1 MINASTNAS
10 ALNQIPLVNSTQI
23 LTASA
28 QAPMTSVVA
37 TTPVVTASTPV
48 MASTPIAASSTPVV
62 ATTTPIMTASTP
74 VVAATTP
81 IMTASTP
88 VMATTTPIMTASTP
102 IVGGSTPIMG
112 SVAGAPMTVTQ
123 PVVTSTL
130 QQPQQGYGTSN
141 FATTTHS
148 APAIDDDYRLG
159 RGILDD
165 FRPRPYKAQIA
176 ALGNTTGL
184 ATTGLATTGLATTG
198 LATTG
203 LATTVSTPG
212 VNVGTSN
219 INDFL

>member
-1 MINASTNAS
+1 MNASVTGS

-37 TTPVVTASTPV
+37 TTPVVTASTPI
-48 MASTPIAASSTPVV
+48 MTSTPITTSTTPVV

-88 VMATTTPIMTASTP
+88 
-102 IVGGSTPIMG
+102 IVAGSTPVMG
-112 SVAGAPMTVTQ
+112 SVAGAPVSVAQ
-123 PVVTSTL
+123 PVVTSAVQT
-130 QQPQQGYGTSN
+130 PQGYGTSN
-141 FATTTHS
+141 FATTVYS
-148 APAIDDDYRLG
+148 APVVDDDYRLG

-165 FRPRPYKAQIA
+165 FRPRPYQTQIA
-176 ALGNTTGL
+176 SLGS
-184 ATTGLATTGLATTG
+184 TTGLATTG

-203 LATTVSTPG
+203 LATTVTTPA
-212 VNVGTSN
+212 NVGASS

>member
-1 MINASTNAS
+1 MNASVTGS

-37 TTPVVTASTPV
+37 TTPVVTASTPI
-48 MASTPIAASSTPVV
+48 MTSTPITTSTTPVV

-88 VMATTTPIMTASTP
+88 
-102 IVGGSTPIMG
+102 IVAGSTPVMG
-112 SVAGAPMTVTQ
+112 SVAGAPVSVAQ
-123 PVVTSTL
+123 PVVTSAVQT
-130 QQPQQGYGTSN
+130 PQGYGTSN
-141 FATTTHS
+141 FATTVYS
-148 APAIDDDYRLG
+148 APVVDDDYRLG

-165 FRPRPYKAQIA
+165 FRPRPYQTQIA
-176 ALGNTTGL
+176 SLGS
-184 ATTGLATTGLATTG
+184 TTGLATTGLATTG

-203 LATTVSTPG
+203 LATTVTTPA
-212 VNVGTSN
+212 NVGASS

>member
-1 MINASTNAS
+1 MNASVTGS

-37 TTPVVTASTPV
+37 TTPVVTASTPI
-48 MASTPIAASSTPVV
+48 MTSTPITTSTTPVV

-88 VMATTTPIMTASTP
+88 
-102 IVGGSTPIMG
+102 IVAGSTPVMG
-112 SVAGAPMTVTQ
+112 SVAGAPVSVAQ
-123 PVVTSTL
+123 PVVSSAVQT
-130 QQPQQGYGTSN
+130 PQGYGTSN
-141 FATTTHS
+141 FATTVYS
-148 APAIDDDYRLG
+148 APVVDDDYRLG

-165 FRPRPYKAQIA
+165 FRPRPYQTQIA
-176 ALGNTTGL
+176 SLGS
-184 ATTGLATTGLATTG
+184 TTGLATTGLATTG

-203 LATTVSTPG
+203 LATTVTTPA
-212 VNVGTSN
+212 NVGASS

>member
-1 MINASTNAS
+1 MNASVTGS

-37 TTPVVTASTPV
+37 TTPVVTASTPI
-48 MASTPIAASSTPVV
+48 MTSTPITTSTTPVV

-88 VMATTTPIMTASTP
+88 
-102 IVGGSTPIMG
+102 IVAGSTPVMG
-112 SVAGAPMTVTQ
+112 SVAGAPVSVAQ
-123 PVVTSTL
+123 PVVSSAVQT
-130 QQPQQGYGTSN
+130 PQGYGTSN
-141 FATTTHS
+141 FATTVYS
-148 APAIDDDYRLG
+148 APVVDDDYRLG

-165 FRPRPYKAQIA
+165 FRPRPYQTQIA
-176 ALGNTTGL
+176 SLGS
-184 ATTGLATTGLATTG
+184 TTGLATTG

-203 LATTVSTPG
+203 LATTVTTPA
-212 VNVGTSN
+212 NVGASS

>member
-1 MINASTNAS
+1 MINASTTN

-48 MASTPIAASSTPVV
+48 MTSTPITTSTTPVV
-62 ATTTPIMTASTP
+62 ATTTPIMTSSTP

-81 IMTASTP
+81 IMTSA
-88 VMATTTPIMTASTP
+88 TPIIA
-102 IVGGSTPIMG
+102 GSTPIMG
-112 SVAGAPMTVTQ
+112 SVSGAPVTVTQ
-123 PVVTSTL
+123 PVVTSTV
-130 QQPQQGYGTSN
+130 QVPQQGYGTSN
-141 FATTTHS
+141 FSTTVHS
-148 APAIDDDYRLG
+148 NPIVEDDYRLG

-165 FRPRPYKAQIA
+165 FRPTPYKTQIA
-176 ALGNTTGL
+176 ALG

-198 LATTG
+198 LANTALPASG

>member
-62 ATTTPIMTASTP
+62 AT
-74 VVAATTP
+74 TTP